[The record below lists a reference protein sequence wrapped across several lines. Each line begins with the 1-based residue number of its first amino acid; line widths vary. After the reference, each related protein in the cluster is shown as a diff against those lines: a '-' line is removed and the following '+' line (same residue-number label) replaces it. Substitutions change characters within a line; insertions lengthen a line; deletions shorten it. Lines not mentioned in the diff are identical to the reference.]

1 MLEDLSVSQLYI
13 PIQIE
18 DLYGMYVMLEDLYD
32 VRCWIK
38 EDLQICLCEML
49 NHQFIVFF
57 LLIKNI
63 KFCAA
68 TGLEPAISRLWAW
81 RDYQFLYTAR
91 ESIQPQVPLRL
102 PCYDFA
108 PVTKQIIVNLL
119 VKSYFFIPI
128 RETIVKKSI
137 TKKIRILPTHSISRA
152 WRAVSTR
159 LRYKFTV
166 ACWSTI
172 TSDSTFM
179 FSNCREQSELG

>member
-1 MLEDLSVSQLYI
+1 MSRFVTVGMFGDVLLS
-13 PIQIE
+13 
-18 DLYGMYVMLEDLYD
+18 
-32 VRCWIK
+32 
-38 EDLQICLCEML
+38 QICTGCLMFGMVEM
-49 NHQFIVFF
+49 N
-57 LLIKNI
+57 
-63 KFCAA
+63 FCAA

-108 PVTKQIIVNLL
+108 PVTKQIIVNTLL
-119 VKSYFFIPI
+119 KSNTFQRKHSDISEHPEGCVRCLPLFANKQFIEKCLILKRWVLPI
-128 RETIVKKSI
+128 
-137 TKKIRILPTHSISRA
+137 HSISRA